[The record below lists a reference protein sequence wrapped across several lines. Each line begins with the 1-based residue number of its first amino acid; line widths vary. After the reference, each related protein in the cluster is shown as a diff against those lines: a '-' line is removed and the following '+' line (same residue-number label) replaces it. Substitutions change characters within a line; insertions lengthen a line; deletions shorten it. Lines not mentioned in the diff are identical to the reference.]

1 MASDDKPVVHLGA
14 GLWNA
19 TPGQFIKYIKDYIN
33 EFKNFDP
40 DNFMIVNHFLLK
52 GDRVYAH
59 KENLCEVVDVQ
70 GLCGKCKFM
79 KTEDCARGVTGRNE
93 QIPMAVRILELT
105 ESLTFFRDR
114 KIPYVWM
121 KLGEERGWEAVALKD
136 DDFEHWVSL
145 LLYNEQNRPPSAEA
159 IKSAISVLTA
169 KALFDGKRYNLHNRV
184 AEYDGNHYYDLCNGG
199 KLVRINNEG
208 WEILDKAPIPLFK
221 KYEHQKPS
229 FMPLRQ
235 EPRTP
240 KELREGIEE
249 FLEFINHDKKDMRIR
264 ILLIVSIV
272 ALFLENFAHPQ
283 LFVQGEHGT
292 AKTSFGEYI
301 KWLVDNSD
309 MLSQG
314 LPKGSDNIV
323 QCLEQHW
330 FGFFDNMSEIY
341 DWQSDIFCRTI
352 TRTAQQTRKLY
363 SDDGVFIR
371 VFRRCIG
378 LNGIEKIVNRPDLV
392 DRTLLIVLPRISE
405 LERLQATLLEDSFRE
420 AGPRILGTVFDII
433 SSSIRIHKTIKM
445 KGLYRLADWTVWG
458 CAISRAIGIDENDFL
473 KAYRYNRSLLRD
485 EVIESNDIAATI
497 YALMQDRIAP
507 WEGIMSQLYDEL
519 TKKAEELK
527 ISTNQKDWPKKPN
540 SLSRSLPRVTT
551 DLREIG
557 IVIEETGRRDSGN
570 RKIWQIINENVFS
583 LVKSETESDESLER
597 YLNDED
603 DDTND
608 TSDNIVSSKQ
618 PESGIESPNNDIN
631 DTNDISAYD
640 VGDIPKSDDKDGIRN
655 PENTVSPLVKQY
667 EKRWQ
672 SFLKRTAD
680 FSPQHKFTLLDIDKL
695 YPIEKER
702 AQVQRDLKDWTQ
714 EGRLWKLHSK
724 GVEGWRVSERGSVN
738 KDGGIKL

>member
-1 MASDDKPVVHLGA
+1 
-14 GLWNA
+14 
-19 TPGQFIKYIKDYIN
+19 
-33 EFKNFDP
+33 
-40 DNFMIVNHFLLK
+40 
-52 GDRVYAH
+52 
-59 KENLCEVVDVQ
+59 
-70 GLCGKCKFM
+70 
-79 KTEDCARGVTGRNE
+79 
-93 QIPMAVRILELT
+93 
-105 ESLTFFRDR
+105 
-114 KIPYVWM
+114 
-121 KLGEERGWEAVALKD
+121 
-136 DDFEHWVSL
+136 
-145 LLYNEQNRPPSAEA
+145 
-159 IKSAISVLTA
+159 
-169 KALFDGKRYNLHNRV
+169 
-184 AEYDGNHYYDLCNGG
+184 
-199 KLVRINNEG
+199 
-208 WEILDKAPIPLFK
+208 
-221 KYEHQKPS
+221 
-229 FMPLRQ
+229 
-235 EPRTP
+235 
-240 KELREGIEE
+240 
-249 FLEFINHDKKDMRIR
+249 
-264 ILLIVSIV
+264 
-272 ALFLENFAHPQ
+272 
-283 LFVQGEHGT
+283 
-292 AKTSFGEYI
+292 
-301 KWLVDNSD
+301 
-309 MLSQG
+309 
-314 LPKGSDNIV
+314 
-323 QCLEQHW
+323 
-330 FGFFDNMSEIY
+330 
-341 DWQSDIFCRTI
+341 
-352 TRTAQQTRKLY
+352 
-363 SDDGVFIR
+363 
-371 VFRRCIG
+371 
-378 LNGIEKIVNRPDLV
+378 
-392 DRTLLIVLPRISE
+392 
-405 LERLQATLLEDSFRE
+405 
-420 AGPRILGTVFDII
+420 
-433 SSSIRIHKTIKM
+433 
-445 KGLYRLADWTVWG
+445 
-458 CAISRAIGIDENDFL
+458 
-473 KAYRYNRSLLRD
+473 
-485 EVIESNDIAATI
+485 
-497 YALMQDRIAP
+497 
-507 WEGIMSQLYDEL
+507 MSQLYDEL